1 MEFKFCGV
9 KFLKTN
15 PCKEVILLCGGTASG
30 KTEFL
35 STQLENQD
43 CIILDATL
51 STELGAKIKLK
62 KILQA
67 KKIPVIYAV
76 IPDDLNRAFIAF
88 LNRDRKFSDIHFYK
102 THEGSRKA
110 LLWIALN
117 YPNVQINII
126 ESSYTQ
132 KQVLQFV
139 QIEFENK
146 QQMIDYLSG
155 LQMSEDDIIKEITS
169 NL

>member
-1 MEFKFCGV
+1 
-9 KFLKTN
+9 
-15 PCKEVILLCGGTASG
+15 
-30 KTEFL
+30 
-35 STQLENQD
+35 
-43 CIILDATL
+43 
-51 STELGAKIKLK
+51 
-62 KILQA
+62 
-67 KKIPVIYAV
+67 VIYAV

-117 YPNVQINII
+117 YPNVKINII

-132 KQVLQFV
+132 KQILQFD

-146 QQMIDYLSG
+146 QQMIDYLSR
-155 LQMSEDDIIKEITS
+155 LQISEDDIIKEITS